1 MRAWVFISAAAA
13 VVAGCSYS
21 DNSGNAAA
29 KAGTEASYGSGGAT
43 QANAQWTS
51 FVQSFLDGWFKLD
64 PAFAVYQ
71 GKHEFDGQL
80 PDWSHAG
87 LTRQADYLKEAITK
101 AQGFKD
107 ASLTPQQRFERDY
120 LIKVAE
126 GKLFWLTDADQPHSN
141 PAYYVGGGLD
151 PNVYLARP
159 YADLPTRMKAVI
171 ALFDN
176 VPTAAVNIRANLKT
190 PMPASYIDYGVAAFN
205 GFADFYAHDA
215 GQAFTGVKDAALQKQ
230 FADSS
235 AKASKAMRD
244 IATWLQSQRGSAT
257 TNFALGGDRF
267 SRMLKATEDV
277 DVPLDQLEAIGK
289 ADLAKNQAAL
299 KAACAQYAPGATIE
313 ACMTKMQNDKPPE
326 GPVEAAR
333 RQIPMLKQFVLAHDI
348 VSIPGTEEAK
358 VEEAP
363 PYNRQNSAY
372 IDPPGPFDKGIPSVY
387 YIAPPDPSWPKAEQD
402 AFVPGKD
409 DLLFTTVHEVMP
421 GHFVQFLHANRSPSI
436 FGQLFVGYAY
446 AEGWAHYAEQM
457 MWDAG
462 LGNGEPETHIG
473 QLSNALLR
481 DCRFLSAI
489 GMHAHGMTQAQ
500 SEEMFRTQC
509 FQDPG
514 NAKQQAAR
522 GTYDP
527 AYLNYTL
534 GKLMIMKLRADWT
547 ATRGGRKAWKAFHNQ
562 FLSYGGPPIPLV
574 RQAMMN
580 EPQAKAVF

>member
-1 MRAWVFISAAAA
+1 MKGKWLATIAVAALAACAPSQQNAGNNQAAAIPYGPGGA
-13 VVAGCSYS
+13 KTA
-21 DNSGNAAA
+21 NAA
-29 KAGTEASYGSGGAT
+29 
-43 QANAQWTS
+43 WTP
-51 FVQSFLDGWFKLD
+51 FVNGFIDSWFKLD
-64 PAFAVYQ
+64 PAFAVYE

-80 PDWSHAG
+80 PDWSDAG
-87 LTRQADYLKEAITK
+87 LKRQADFLNAAIRK
-101 AQGFKD
+101 AQGFSD

-120 LIKVAE
+120 LIKVAQ

-141 PAYYVGGGLD
+141 PAYYVGDGLD

-171 ALFDN
+171 RLFDN
-176 VPTAAVNIRANLKT
+176 VPQAAANIRANLKT
-190 PMPASYIDYGVAAFN
+190 PMPVSFVDYGVAAFN
-205 GFADFYAHDA
+205 GFADFYANDA
-215 GQAFTGVKDAALQKQ
+215 KQAFTGVKDAALQQQ
-230 FADSS
+230 FAASS

-244 IATWLQSQRGSAT
+244 IATWLASQKPTAT
-257 TNFALGGDRF
+257 TDFALGAARF
-267 SRMLKATEDV
+267 SRMLAATEDV
-277 DVPLDQLEAIGK
+277 DTPLDQLEAIGK

-299 KAACAQYAPGATIE
+299 KQACAQFAPGATIE
-313 ACMTKMQNDKPPE
+313 DCAKKMQADKPE
-326 GPVEAAR
+326 GGPVEAAR
-333 RQIPMLKQFVLAHDI
+333 RQIPMLKQFVISHDL
-348 VSIPGTEEAK
+348 VTIPGTEEAK

-387 YIAPPDPSWPKAEQD
+387 YIAPPDPSWPEAEQE
-402 AFVPGKD
+402 AFIPGKD

-421 GHFVQFLHANRSPSI
+421 GHFVQFLHANRVPSL
-436 FGQLFVGYAY
+436 FGRLFVGYAY

-462 LGNGEPETHIG
+462 LGNGDPEVHIG
-473 QLSNALLR
+473 QLTNALLR

-500 SEEMFRTQC
+500 SEKMFETQC
-509 FQDPG
+509 YQDKG
-514 NAKQQAAR
+514 NAEQQAAR

-527 AYLNYTL
+527 AYLNYTM

-547 ATRGGRKAWKAFHNQ
+547 ATRGGRKAWKAFNDT

-574 RQAMMN
+574 RQAMMS
-580 EPQAKAVF
+580 ESTAKAVF

>member
-21 DNSGNAAA
+21 DNSGNSAA

-80 PDWSHAG
+80 PDWSNAG
-87 LTRQADYLKEAITK
+87 LARQADYLKEAITE

-462 LGNGEPETHIG
+462 LGNGDPETHIG